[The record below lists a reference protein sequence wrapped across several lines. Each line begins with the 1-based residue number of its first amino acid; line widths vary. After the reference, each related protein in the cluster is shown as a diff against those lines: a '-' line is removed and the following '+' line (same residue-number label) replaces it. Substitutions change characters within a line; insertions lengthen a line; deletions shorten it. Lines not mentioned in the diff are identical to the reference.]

1 MALPPISPHL
11 KSSITR
17 KLAVMAQGIP
27 LKLAFLLCAHSEDG
41 QCQQSVS
48 SLISRPPLFFGEVVF
63 LLFFTSIACVNIIGV
78 YSYVVVLFRPHPV
91 SREQL
96 VL

>member
-1 MALPPISPHL
+1 MAPPPISPHL
-11 KSSITR
+11 KSSLTR

-41 QCQQSVS
+41 LCQQSVS
-48 SLISRPPLFFGEVVF
+48 SLISQPPPLFGEVIF
-63 LLFFTSIACVNIIGV
+63 LLFFTSVACVNIIGV
-78 YSYVVVLFRPHPV
+78 YSYMVVLFRPHPV